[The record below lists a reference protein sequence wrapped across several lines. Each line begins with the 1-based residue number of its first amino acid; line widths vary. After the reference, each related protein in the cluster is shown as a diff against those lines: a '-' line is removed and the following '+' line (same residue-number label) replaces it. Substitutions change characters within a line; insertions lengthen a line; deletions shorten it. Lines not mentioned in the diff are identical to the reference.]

1 MPNILSAVKTSFYN
15 SDTVDPVNMS
25 VELLENKKISS
36 DKCRGISVFAFII
49 HFLGK
54 RSSFWSSSN
63 WHCFSLKVKS
73 FLCCSNW

>member
-1 MPNILSAVKTSFYN
+1 MPNILSAVKNLLYN

-36 DKCRGISVFAFII
+36 NKRKGISILAFLI

-54 RSSFWSSSN
+54 KSSFWSSSN
-63 WHCFSLKVKS
+63 WHCFFLKVKS
-73 FLCCSNW
+73 FSC